1 MNKQTGIILNKLKIV
16 GFSLYFII
24 LFGERLAAVIYSV
37 NYGEEYALTSGNVFN
52 YIAYSVTAISLIA
65 GLILFIRPL
74 IEMCRA
80 LLSKK
85 EEYPFETKNKR
96 LIIAVSV
103 LLFGGMMHTGL
114 TIPGIQFTAYGF
126 LIAAMIVRCIESI
139 LSGQGKFVSVVSVI
153 YLTLFSMTIPVCY
166 ISFMDMPKRA
176 IFFAVE
182 FATVFILVPIF
193 GKLLYNY
200 MQTGKAKFEIFYPTV
215 MLLLSGAVVFVKWEE
230 EINWFVLIFVVLTA
244 VFYLSFGMVAK
255 FKASKG

>member
-1 MNKQTGIILNKLKIV
+1 MNKSIGLVLNKLKIV

-24 LFGERLAAVIYSV
+24 LFGERLAAVIYSID
-37 NYGEEYALTSGNVFN
+37 YGEEYALTSGNVFN

-80 LLSKK
+80 LLSK
-85 EEYPFETKNKR
+85 ELYPFETKNKR
-96 LIIAVSV
+96 LIIAVTV

-139 LSGQGKFVSVVSVI
+139 LSGQGKFVSIVSVI

-182 FATVFILVPIF
+182 FVAIFVLVPIF

-200 MQTGKAKFEIFYPTV
+200 MQTGKANFEIFYPTV
-215 MLLLSGAVVFVKWEE
+215 MLLLSGAVVFLKWEE